1 MTTRQRQL
9 GGRPR
14 SFETD
19 QAVDAALELFWLQGY
34 RQTSTRDLEAR
45 LGIGQSS
52 IYNAFGSKLRLLEA
66 ALDRYERQISDALV
80 TPLERSLDGIAAI
93 DDFFA
98 ALAAWITTDGRRGCM
113 ILNLM
118 AESADEPEIG
128 ERTRTYRRRL
138 REAFHAALQREPGVD
153 PASAEVRAEL
163 LMTAVLG
170 LNIAAREGAGP
181 DELRHS
187 VGAVRHLLDDWTP
200 GQRRPPA

>member
-1 MTTRQRQL
+1 MTTPERQV

-14 SFETD
+14 SFDTD
-19 QAVDAALELFWLQGY
+19 QVVDAALELFWHQGY
-34 RQTSTRDLEAR
+34 RGTSTRDLEAG

-66 ALDRYERQISDALV
+66 ALDRYEHQISDALV
-80 TPLERSLDGIAAI
+80 TPLERSHDGIAAI
-93 DDFFA
+93 DGFFA

-138 REAFHAALQREPGVD
+138 RDAFRRALQSEPRVD
-153 PASAEVRAEL
+153 PTSVDVRVDL
-163 LMTAVLG
+163 LTTAVLG

-181 DELRHS
+181 DELQRS
-187 VGAVRHLLDDWTP
+187 VEAVRHLLHDWMALE
-200 GQRRPPA
+200 RRD

>member
-1 MTTRQRQL
+1 MTTRERQL

-19 QAVDAALELFWLQGY
+19 QAVDAALELFWHKGY
-34 RQTSTRDLEAR
+34 RGTSTRDLEAR

-66 ALDRYERQISDALV
+66 ALDRYERQISDTLV

-98 ALAAWITTDGRRGCM
+98 ALATWITTDGRRGCM

-118 AESADEPEIG
+118 AESTDEPEIG

-138 REAFHAALQREPGVD
+138 QDAFRGALQNEPGIDPTSVD
-153 PASAEVRAEL
+153 LRVDL

-181 DELRHS
+181 NELQHS
-187 VGAVRHLLDDWTP
+187 VEAVRHVLHDWMA
-200 GQRRPPA
+200 R